1 MQTYVENGPNDAS
14 VTLVAP
20 GDLTQKSD
28 LPVLG
33 SDALGVLTTFHYAVS
48 HGPPEN
54 AAVVVLHTKLA

>member
-1 MQTYVENGPNDAS
+1 
-14 VTLVAP
+14 VTLLAP

-54 AAVVVLHTKLA
+54 AAVVVLDTKLA